1 MPGTGSVSGR
11 GSSPVGKYQ
20 DEYQGEKVERGL
32 PHGPFFGRRRDIHLL
47 FLFDL
52 FLFAIDQ
59 RHDEP
64 DDNSENNGPYG
75 TGQSHFKPQDL
86 GRQNDGQNAY
96 GRT

>member
-1 MPGTGSVSGR
+1 M
-11 GSSPVGKYQ
+11 
-20 DEYQGEKVERGL
+20 ERGL
-32 PHGPFFGRRRDIHLL
+32 PHGPFLGWRRNVHLL

-52 FLFAIDQ
+52 FLFAVDQ

-75 TGQSHFKPQDL
+75 PGQSHFKSQDL
-86 GRQNDGQNAY
+86 GRQNDGQDAY